1 MVLVLGQESCYFL
14 FIFFIQPGR
23 RPANYPA
30 SDVMGLWPEV
40 HVLRVPCAAA
50 RRLEHPP
57 RQGGPVRAGD
67 GPEAGQG
74 WMPLPAA
81 PQQRPREDE

>member
-1 MVLVLGQESCYFL
+1 
-14 FIFFIQPGR
+14 
-23 RPANYPA
+23 
-30 SDVMGLWPEV
+30 MGLWPEV

-50 RRLEHPP
+50 GRLEHPP